1 MKKSKNFIRGI
12 KHCHMGSLL
21 VLPFLLFQFIASA
34 QTDVKKT
41 KSALTGRWDWINTQI
56 IDRGGGG
63 SITPA
68 TCKCERHLVF
78 GKGGAIK
85 EYRNDSLIN
94 SSKYSLKE
102 YHFMNDPVKIIFNS
116 DFLYGQIKMNGD
128 TIGIGPF
135 GGCGAIQY
143 FRKKQ

>member
-1 MKKSKNFIRGI
+1 MKFQLIVI
-12 KHCHMGSLL
+12 CLL
-21 VLPFLLFQFIASA
+21 VQLIALA

-41 KSALTGRWDWINTQI
+41 KSVLTGRWDWINTQI
-56 IDRGGGG
+56 IARGGGG
-63 SITPA
+63 TETPS

-78 GKGGAIK
+78 GKGGTIK

-94 SSKYSLKE
+94 SSKYSLAE
-102 YHFMNDPVKIIFNS
+102 YNFMNDPLRIIFQS
-116 DFLYGQIKMNGD
+116 DFLYGQIKMNGY

-143 FRKKQ
+143 FRKK